1 MTRLEERRE
10 APMYRSRPL
19 AQRVI
24 EASKIRQRFPDRI
37 PVIVEKSENIR
48 TDLPNINKNKYLVP
62 KDLSL
67 GQFIYVIRRQLQLP
81 PDKALFLFVNNKLLP
96 SSELMGYIY
105 ASEADTDGF
114 LYVIYSGESVFG

>member
-1 MTRLEERRE
+1 
-10 APMYRSRPL
+10 MYCSRPL

-37 PVIVEKSENIR
+37 PIIVEKSQHIR
-48 TDLPNINKNKYLVP
+48 TDLPEINKNKYLVP

-81 PDKALFLFVNNKLLP
+81 PEKALFLFVNNKLLP
-96 SSELMGYIY
+96 SSELIGEIY
-105 ASEADTDGF
+105 ATNCATDGF